1 MEITFNLS
9 GREEIT
15 TKWLLVKKQ
24 EKRGDLNSSFGYSVK
39 SIDIFF
45 SLDTSKGIL
54 MHHLGEIHLFE
65 LLCLEHGSRGREKSG
80 IGRHYW
86 LYAQPYSL
94 PRLLIHNRRHSSC
107 IGGLL
112 ASCIKTGGYNPRSPW
127 KPEILSFISFWTW
140 ERGRRRKKR
149 KRRLRGAQRRGRR
162 EWEGGG

>member
-65 LLCLEHGSRGREKSG
+65 LLCLEHGSQGSG
-80 IGRHYW
+80 KERDW
-86 LYAQPYSL
+86 AP
-94 PRLLIHNRRHSSC
+94 
-107 IGGLL
+107 LL
-112 ASCIKTGGYNPRSPW
+112 AICPT
-127 KPEILSFISFWTW
+127 LLFAAVAHT
-140 ERGRRRKKR
+140 
-149 KRRLRGAQRRGRR
+149 
-162 EWEGGG
+162 